1 MSEVVNV
8 SRRTFLKGAT
18 VATGGLVLGVSLPV
32 FDAFGQQVAPAQPGR
47 LNAFVQ
53 IDSDGSVTVTVHQ
66 AEMGQGV
73 QTSLPMIV
81 ADELEAD
88 WSKIKVVMSDAL
100 PSDGMEPAAMGTG
113 GSRSVRANFE
123 PLSKAG
129 AAARQLLIQAAANR
143 WAVPVGECSARNG
156 VVSHRSGKSESYGN
170 LARGAALLTPP
181 QTIALKTAGDR
192 RIVGKPTTRLDARA
206 HATGAA
212 VFGVDVGM
220 SDLLVGTVVQSPVFG
235 GKLKALDPAPAM
247 AVRGVLRVIPKE
259 DYFIVVATGFWPA
272 KKGAAALKPQW
283 DPGDGGKNSSDK
295 IDALMQAA
303 LKKPGA
309 VAVDRGDKA
318 SAAKSVKKTLN
329 ATYQVPFLH
338 HATMEPM
345 NATAWV
351 QGDKIEVWAPT
362 QNAGRERHSIAEE
375 FKVRPENVN
384 VHVTYMG
391 GGFGRRIGMGF
402 IRPAIV
408 ASQTMGKPVKVIWT
422 RQEDMTHGM
431 MRPCAVSRMSAGLDA
446 DGRPAVWENRLVA
459 PSIAE
464 QLAPTRV
471 LNGVDPISV
480 FGADAPCYD
489 LPNQKL
495 EYAMPQAGVPLGF
508 WRSVPHSYNAFF
520 IESFIDEIARDAG
533 KDPLAYRRLIM
544 NGYPRHLAVL
554 ERAAKEAGWDTPV
567 PAGHGRG
574 IAVHESFGSIC
585 AQVVELAMPSPGVI
599 RLVKLTA
606 AVDCGLAVNPRG
618 IEAQIEGGMIFALTA
633 AMFGR
638 IDIKDGACVQRDFD
652 SYKMALMRHVPPVS
666 VHVIENG
673 PIGGIT
679 EPGVPP
685 LAPALANAI
694 VAAGGKRIRKLPL
707 ADEGIAFA

>member
-1 MSEVVNV
+1 MTKVVNV
-8 SRRTFLKGAT
+8 SRRAFLKGAS
-18 VATGGLVLGVSLPV
+18 VATGGLVLGVSMPV

-47 LNAFVQ
+47 LNTFVQ
-53 IDSDGSVTVTVHQ
+53 IDPDGTVTITLHQ

-81 ADELEAD
+81 AEELEAD
-88 WSKIKVVMSDAL
+88 WTKIKVVQADAV
-100 PSDGMEPAAMGTG
+100 PTGGMEPAAMGTG
-113 GSRSVRANFE
+113 GSRSVRVNFE

-129 AAARQLLIQAAANR
+129 ATARQLMIQAAANR
-143 WAVPVGECSARNG
+143 WAVPAEQCKARNG
-156 VVSHRSGKSESYGN
+156 VVSHPSGKTETFGN

-181 QTIALKTAGDR
+181 QTVTLKTAAER
-192 RIVGKPTTRLDARA
+192 TLVGKPMTRLDAKA

-212 VFGVDVGM
+212 IFGIDVGVPE
-220 SDLLVGTVVQSPVFG
+220 LLVGTVVQCPIFG

-247 AVRGVLRVIPKE
+247 AVKGVLRVIPKD
-259 DYFIVVATGFWPA
+259 DYFVVVATGFWAA
-272 KKGAAALKPQW
+272 KKGAAALLPQW
-283 DPGDGGKNSSDK
+283 DPGEGGKNSTAI
-295 IDALMQAA
+295 IDTAMQAA

-309 VAVDRGDKA
+309 VAVDRGDMK
-318 SAAKSVKKTLN
+318 SGAKSVKKTFSQ
-329 ATYQVPFLH
+329 TYQVPFLH

-362 QNAGRERHSIAEE
+362 QNAGRERYSIVEE

-391 GGFGRRIGMGF
+391 GGFGRRIGMSF

-408 ASQTMGKPVKVIWT
+408 ASQVMGKPVKVIWT

-431 MRPCAVSRMSAGLDA
+431 MRPAAVSKLTAGLDEA
-446 DGRPAVWENRLVA
+446 GLPATWDNRLVA

-464 QLAPTRV
+464 QLTPARV

-480 FGADAPCYD
+480 FGADAPHYN
-489 LPNQKL
+489 LPNRKL
-495 EYAMPQAGVPLGF
+495 DYAMPQAGVPLGF

-520 IESFIDEIARDAG
+520 IESFIDELARETG
-533 KDPLAYRRLIM
+533 KDPVAYRRSLM
-544 NGYPRHLAVL
+544 TAYPRHLAVL
-554 ERAAKEAGWDTPV
+554 ERAAKEAGWDTPP

-574 IAVHESFGSIC
+574 IAIHESFGSIC
-585 AQVVELAMPSPGVI
+585 AQVVELAMPTPATI
-599 RLVKLTA
+599 KLVKMTA
-606 AVDCGLAVNPRG
+606 VVDCGTAVNPKG
-618 IEAQIEGGMIFALTA
+618 IETQIAGGMVFALSA

-638 IDIKDGACVQRDFD
+638 IDIKDGAVVQRDFD
-652 SYKMALMRHVPPVS
+652 TYRMALMAHVPPIA
-666 VHVIENG
+666 VHIVENG

-685 LAPALANAI
+685 LAPALTNAI

-707 ADEGIAFA
+707 MDEGIGFA

>member
-1 MSEVVNV
+1 MTKIVNV
-8 SRRTFLKGAT
+8 SRRTFIKGAS

-32 FDAFGQQVAPAQPGR
+32 FDALGQQVAPAEPGR
-47 LNAFVQ
+47 LNTFVQ
-53 IDSDGSVTVTVHQ
+53 IDPDDTITVTLHQ

-88 WSKIKVVMSDAL
+88 WSKIKVVFADAV
-100 PSDGMEPAAMGTG
+100 PANGMEPAAMGTG
-113 GSRSVRANFE
+113 GSRSVRVNFE

-129 AAARQLLIQAAANR
+129 ATARQLMVQAAANR
-143 WAVPVGECSARNG
+143 WAVPVSECTAKDGS
-156 VVSHRSGKSESYGN
+156 VSHPSGKTTTFGS

-181 QTIALKTAGDR
+181 QNVPLKSAADR
-192 RIVGKPTTRLDARA
+192 RIVGKPTTRLDAMA

-212 VFGVDVGM
+212 VFGIDVGM
-220 SDLLVGTVVQSPVFG
+220 QDLLVGTVVQCPVFG

-247 AVRGVLRVIPKE
+247 AITGVLRVIPKE
-259 DYFIVVATGFWPA
+259 DYFVVVATGFWPA
-272 KKGAAALKPQW
+272 KKGAAALQPQW
-283 DPGDGGKNSSDK
+283 EPGAGAKNSSAA

-309 VAVDRGDKA
+309 IAVDRGDMKSGA
-318 SAAKSVKKTLN
+318 RSVKKTFS
-329 ATYQVPFLH
+329 ATYQAPFLH

-345 NATAWV
+345 NATASV
-351 QGDKIEVWAPT
+351 QGDRIEVWAPT
-362 QNAGRERHSIAEE
+362 QSAGRERFSIAEE

-384 VHVTYMG
+384 IHVTYMG
-391 GGFGRRIGMGF
+391 GGFGRRIGMAF

-408 ASQTMGKPVKVIWT
+408 ASQVMGKPVKVIWT
-422 RQEDMTHGM
+422 RQEDMAHGM
-431 MRPCAVSRMSAGLDA
+431 LRPAALGKLTAGLDEA
-446 DGRPAVWENRLVA
+446 GLPATWDNRLVV

-464 QLAPTRV
+464 QLAPTRI

-480 FGADAPCYD
+480 FGADAPHYN

-495 EYAMPQAGVPLGF
+495 DYAMPQAGVPLGF

-520 IESFIDEIARDAG
+520 IESFIDELAREAG
-533 KDPLAYRRLIM
+533 KDPVAYRRLLM
-544 NGYPRHLAVL
+544 TAYPRHLAVL
-554 ERAAKEAGWDTPV
+554 ERAAKEAGWDTPA

-574 IAVHESFGSIC
+574 IAIHESFGSIC
-585 AQVVELAMPSPGVI
+585 AQVVELTMPTPATI
-599 RLVKLTA
+599 KLVRLTA
-606 AVDCGLAVNPRG
+606 AVDCGLAVNPKG
-618 IEAQIEGGMIFALTA
+618 IEAQIAGGMVFALSA

-638 IDIKDGACVQRDFD
+638 IDIKDGAAVQRDFD
-652 SYKMALMRHVPPVS
+652 TYRMALMAHVPPVS

-694 VAAGGKRIRKLPL
+694 VAAGGKRLRKLPL
-707 ADEGIAFA
+707 ADEGIGFA

>member
-1 MSEVVNV
+1 MTRIVNV
-8 SRRTFLKGAT
+8 SRRAFIKGAS

-47 LNAFVQ
+47 LNTFVQ
-53 IDSDGSVTVTVHQ
+53 IDPDGTVTITLHQ

-81 ADELEAD
+81 AEELEAD
-88 WSKIKVVMSDAL
+88 WSRIKVVQADAV
-100 PSDGMEPAAMGTG
+100 PVNGMEPAAMGTG
-113 GSRSVRANFE
+113 GSRSVRVNFE

-129 AAARQLLIQAAANR
+129 ATARQLMIQAAANR
-143 WAVPVGECSARNG
+143 WAVPVSECSAKAG
-156 VVSHRSGKSESYGN
+156 VVSHPSGKTETFGN

-181 QTIALKTAGDR
+181 QNVALKAAADR

-212 VFGVDVGM
+212 VFGIDVGVA
-220 SDLLVGTVVQSPVFG
+220 DLLVGTVVNCPIFG
-235 GKLKALDPAPAM
+235 GRLKALDPAPAM
-247 AVRGVLRVIPKE
+247 SVRGVLRVIPKE
-259 DYFIVVATGFWPA
+259 DYFVVVATGFWPA
-272 KKGAAALKPQW
+272 KKGAAALAPQW
-283 DPGDGGKNSSDK
+283 EPGPNAKNSTAA
-295 IDALMQAA
+295 IDTLMQAA

-309 VAVDRGDKA
+309 VAVDRGDAK
-318 SAAKSVKKTLN
+318 SAAKSVKKTFS

-362 QNAGRERHSIAEE
+362 QNAGRERYSIAEE

-384 VHVTYMG
+384 VHVPYMG

-408 ASQTMGKPVKVIWT
+408 ASQAMGKPVKVIWT

-431 MRPCAVSRMSAGLDA
+431 MRPCAVSKLTAGLDES
-446 DGRPAVWENRLVA
+446 GLPALWDNRLVV

-464 QLAPTRV
+464 QLTPNRV
-471 LNGVDPISV
+471 MNGVDPISV
-480 FGADAPCYD
+480 FGADAPRYN

-495 EYAMPQAGVPLGF
+495 DYAMPQAGVPLGF

-520 IESFIDEIARDAG
+520 IESVIDELAREAG
-533 KDPLAYRRLIM
+533 KDPVAYRRSLM
-544 NGYPRHLAVL
+544 TAYPRHLAVL
-554 ERAAKEAGWDTPV
+554 ERAAKEAGWDTPP

-585 AQVVELAMPSPGVI
+585 AQVVELSMPSPATI

-606 AVDCGLAVNPRG
+606 VVDCGVAVNPRG
-618 IEAQIEGGMIFALTA
+618 IETQIEGGMVFALSA

-638 IDIKDGACVQRDFD
+638 IDIKDGAAVQKDFD
-652 SYKMALMRHVPPVS
+652 TYRMALMAHVPPVS
-666 VHVIENG
+666 VHIMEGG

-694 VAAGGKRIRKLPL
+694 VAAGGKRVRKLPII
-707 ADEGIAFA
+707 DEGIGFA